1 MAVVKIT
8 LCEFITEE
16 FMLVFFLLLEKT
28 KKKERDIGRERVVE
42 VVGCKN
48 LGRRGWRK

>member
-16 FMLVFFLLLEKT
+16 FMLVEKT
-28 KKKERDIGRERVVE
+28 KRKRKTEKRKRYRERKSGG
-42 VVGCKN
+42 GCW
-48 LGRRGWRK
+48 L